1 MKKYIKLIFIFYYN
15 LFFKMF
21 FFQKINILNIYFNV
35 IVLKIK
41 NLNKYYFNPFHCK
54 PHYQTLTKT
63 ALNPTVETSSLIF

>member
-1 MKKYIKLIFIFYYN
+1 
-15 LFFKMF
+15 MF